1 MMPKFARWESTLAD
15 MSPRTGSP
23 STATRTS
30 AGSLI
35 SYPAASQTKLSHH
48 YHSSCTVTS
57 TLLKPFLISSALSKL
72 FLRLSALRW
81 SHKRWKLFAEK
92 YQLLALM
99 NLVIH
104 KGLCKPLLSTYNM
117 SDIEVTIHSL
127 FLTIVIT
134 LIGVLT
140 KF

>member
-81 SHKRWKLFAEK
+81 KLFAEK

-134 LIGVLT
+134 LIGV
-140 KF
+140 